1 MFISNSQLMA
11 TTLHSNAI
19 VDTTLWEFIGTIIIT
34 FDPSQWICLVDI
46 IYFVFMQC
54 VSIFDILSTAN
65 TELMFCLIAPL
76 NITPGSAVWLPQS
89 SSPGWPQLRL
99 GSSTHDRWWSLQVGK
114 LELVTTIL
122 TSSCKQE
129 KQNYFCCDKTAVCR
143 VRAHPAVT
151 VTRSVISWKPRWQM
165 LPARGGAVR
174 LATGAGLNINIT
186 TGMRLLT
193 SALSVSSEQNLQAT
207 LVIKEK
213 VGMIFCSDIANM
225 NNIIHTHGR
234 YKSDI
239 QI

>member
-19 VDTTLWEFIGTIIIT
+19 VNTTLWEFIGTIIIT

-54 VSIFDILSTAN
+54 VSIFDILAATN

-76 NITPGSAVWLPQS
+76 NNLSSARLYDCPGLHLLANHNC
-89 SSPGWPQLRL
+89 GW

-129 KQNYFCCDKTAVCR
+129 KQNYFCCDKTAVCPVSR
-143 VRAHPAVT
+143 L
-151 VTRSVISWKPRWQM
+151 TRLSRWPGAWYRENRDDKCC
-165 LPARGGAVR
+165 LLGAARCG
-174 LATGAGLNINIT
+174 
-186 TGMRLLT
+186 
-193 SALSVSSEQNLQAT
+193 
-207 LVIKEK
+207 
-213 VGMIFCSDIANM
+213 
-225 NNIIHTHGR
+225 
-234 YKSDI
+234 
-239 QI
+239 